1 MENATKAL
9 LIAAGVLI
17 GVMILSLAVALY
29 SELDAYVE
37 SSNEKIEFNELNA
50 FNTQFTKYINY
61 IGGEKQFDLTIQ
73 DVVTAANIA
82 YENNLDYNA
91 TVDLRGNPSTLYV
104 AIYLDG
110 RSIENDIH
118 EKTSNLLT
126 DNLGKTYKCGGSD
139 VKYSQATGRIYEVYF
154 STE

>member
-37 SSNEKIEFNELNA
+37 SSNERIEFNELNA

-61 IGGEKQFDLTIQ
+61 LGADKQFDLTIQ
-73 DVVTAANIA
+73 DVVTAANLA
-82 YENNLDYNA
+82 YENNVEYNA
-91 TVDLRGNPSTLYV
+91 TADLKGNPSTFYV

-110 RSIENDIH
+110 QSIEDVIH
-118 EKTSNLLT
+118 DETSNYYITKLLT
-126 DNLGKTYKCGGSD
+126 DNLQLRKN
-139 VKYSQATGRIYEVYF
+139 I
-154 STE
+154 

>member
-37 SSNEKIEFNELNA
+37 ISNEKIEFNELNA

-61 IGGEKQFDLTIQ
+61 IGTEKQFDLTIQ
-73 DVVTAANIA
+73 DVVTATNIA

-126 DNLGKTYKCGGSD
+126 DNLGKTYKCESNN

>member
-37 SSNEKIEFNELNA
+37 ISNEKIEFNELNA

-61 IGGEKQFDLTIQ
+61 IGTEKQFDLTIQ

-126 DNLGKTYKCGGSD
+126 DNLGKTYKCEGSA
-139 VKYSQATGRIYEVYF
+139 VKYSQATGRVYEVHF